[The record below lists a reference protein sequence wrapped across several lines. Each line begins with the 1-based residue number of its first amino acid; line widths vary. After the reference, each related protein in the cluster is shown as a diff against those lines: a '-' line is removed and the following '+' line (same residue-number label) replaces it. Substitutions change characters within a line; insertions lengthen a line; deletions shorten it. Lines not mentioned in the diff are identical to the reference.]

1 MGHIQYRKKTR
12 AEATPSEWLKV
23 GAQIGTAANVWAGR
37 GDLVAYVG
45 PGAGG
50 EAPACFTPA
59 TAEVEVN
66 VDIAFGRGATPETI
80 GDMRERD
87 TQFMW
92 PKATGAVFHEA
103 LHARFSHWDIEQASR
118 DLSPDEFRALLL
130 LEESRIEKQ
139 GLELFPENSG
149 FLRAC
154 VLEIVLADLAED
166 PLEGSGTKAAAALA
180 ALTVAR
186 VDAGSVDADDVVGLT
201 ETIINKLGDERLGK
215 LRAIWLQVQDYI
227 IHNNAAGMYDLAR
240 EWVRIVNEAAEEN
253 GDAEAGEA
261 GEAGD
266 AQPGE
271 GGTGS
276 GAFISGIMDELREA
290 AESATVGAMTDLGDQ
305 QLAEEWRDEAK
316 ERASDANT
324 EREHRDLARD
334 VFGKG
339 TGPGEG
345 ATRSSLVET
354 RKPRGDER
362 QAAVKVAQMLE
373 KAKYRERDSVEISS
387 IVPPGRLRTRAMVQG
402 AALKSKGVMTQ
413 VEPWRR
419 TVRKH
424 VDDPTLNIGVM
435 VDISGSMGAAMQ
447 PMASLAWVLSESVR
461 RVQGRSAM
469 VYFGNDVFPTLKP
482 GQHLDRVRVFT
493 APDMTEKF
501 DRAFKALDGG
511 LNLLNGSG
519 ARMLVVVSD
528 GEYPEPEK
536 NAVRKWIA
544 ACEQSGVA
552 VVWLSFPG
560 GYGDPAAVNLL
571 RGTKAALEILNLDL
585 KGSAKVI
592 GTAAVKALSA
602 AS

>member
-1 MGHIQYRKKTR
+1 MGHIQYRKTTR

-23 GAQIGTAANVWAGR
+23 GSQIGMAANVWAGR

-139 GLELFPENSG
+139 GLELFPDNAG

-201 ETIINKLGDERLGK
+201 ETIINKLGDERLGR

-253 GDAEAGEA
+253 GDAEDGEA
-261 GEAGD
+261 GAD

-276 GAFISGIMDELREA
+276 GAFISGIMDELKEA
-290 AESATVGAMTDLGDQ
+290 AESAMVGAMTDLGDQ

-316 ERASDANT
+316 ERANDAST
-324 EREHRDLARD
+324 EKAHRDIARD

-339 TGPGEG
+339 TGPLDG
-345 ATRSSLVET
+345 ALTRSMLVET

-373 KAKYRERDSVEISS
+373 KAKYRERDAVEISS
-387 IVPPGRLRTRAMVQG
+387 VVPPGRLRTRAMVQG

-424 VDDPTLNIGVM
+424 VDDPTLNIGIM
-435 VDISGSMGAAMQ
+435 VDISGSMAEAMHA
-447 PMASLAWVLSESVR
+447 MATTAWVTSESVR
-461 RVQGRSAM
+461 RVQGRAAM
-469 VYFGNDVFPTLKP
+469 VYYGNSIFPTLKP
-482 GQHLDRVRVFT
+482 GQHLTDVNIYT
-493 APDMTEKF
+493 APDGTEKF
-501 DRAFKALDGG
+501 DDAFKALNGG
-511 LNLLNGSG
+511 LNLLHGRG
-519 ARMLVVVSD
+519 ARLLVIVSD
-528 GEYPEPEK
+528 GEYVPHE
-536 NAVRKWIA
+536 
-544 ACEQSGVA
+544 S
-552 VVWLSFPG
+552 
-560 GYGDPAAVNLL
+560 
-571 RGTKAALEILNLDL
+571 KAARRWLTECQRAGVGVLWLTPDGGRTANMIATGTGATVLSRMTDPV
-585 KGSAKVI
+585 GSATEI
-592 GTAAVKALSA
+592 GRAAAKALTAVS
-602 AS
+602 